1 MNHSPT
7 QEQVTRGHRRTA
19 IYISTTLADNEMGQQ
34 EGLRW
39 YDEEEEGSCEYVS
52 INNKQQQETW
62 RQPQPTKQVA
72 SWGND
77 DNRVHG

>member
-34 EGLRW
+34 EGIRTM
-39 YDEEEEGSCEYVS
+39 
-52 INNKQQQETW
+52 I
-62 RQPQPTKQVA
+62 
-72 SWGND
+72 
-77 DNRVHG
+77 